1 MKFPNDEGSQFP
13 KFYFP
18 CNKEERVVLNYFFL
32 ENTISATNDYK
43 PAKGS
48 LSSSQLFVTASRS
61 FALFSFVLFISLKQ
75 LVNGVQFFSIVCLS
89 FLSGSLT
96 ASIAPTPTSYGFF
109 NKYTYMTLI
118 I

>member
-13 KFYFP
+13 RFHFP
-18 CNKEERVVLNYFFL
+18 CNKEERVVLNYFF
-32 ENTISATNDYK
+32 N
-43 PAKGS
+43 
-48 LSSSQLFVTASRS
+48 
-61 FALFSFVLFISLKQ
+61 FVLFISLKQ

-96 ASIAPTPTSYGFF
+96 ASVAPTPTSYGFF

-118 I
+118 T